1 MVLGIMLTFPRNL
14 NTVFLE
20 DSAFIL
26 KYYRISLAG
35 LLGWKIDCLAKVMVL
50 AKFKLPA
57 VETTEAIIHIS

>member
-1 MVLGIMLTFPRNL
+1 MLTVPRNL

-26 KYYRISLAG
+26 KYYRISLAS
-35 LLGWKIDCLAKVMVL
+35 LLDWKTDCLAKVMVL

-57 VETTEAIIHIS
+57 VEMTEAIIHLS